1 MLLHIL
7 VWLGWRDGDNRPP
20 PAEPRPALRIH
31 LLEAAARPQPAAA
44 PVSATRNEVR
54 PRRAADSRAFAPPAK
69 RLLAS
74 QEQAPAN
81 IPANTPGSGNLLEQA
96 KGQIDREAR
105 RRMLDPMF
113 AEPVRPAE
121 PVLSPLARAL
131 GVPVIGES
139 RLGDR
144 LYQYTTAGGRRFC
157 VSVPPDI
164 DLANRDLPIPARTLV
179 PTNCPQ

>member
-1 MLLHIL
+1 
-7 VWLGWRDGDNRPP
+7 
-20 PAEPRPALRIH
+20 
-31 LLEAAARPQPAAA
+31 
-44 PVSATRNEVR
+44 
-54 PRRAADSRAFAPPAK
+54 
-69 RLLAS
+69 
-74 QEQAPAN
+74 
-81 IPANTPGSGNLLEQA
+81 
-96 KGQIDREAR
+96 
-105 RRMLDPMF
+105 MLDPMF
-113 AEPVRPAE
+113 AGPARPAE

-144 LYQYTTAGGRRFC
+144 LHQYTTAGGERFC

>member
-1 MLLHIL
+1 MLLHLL
-7 VWLGWRDGDNRPP
+7 VGLGWRDGEKRPP
-20 PAEPRPALRIH
+20 PAEPRPALRVR
-31 LLEAAARPQPAAA
+31 LLEAAARPRPTAA
-44 PVSATRNEVR
+44 PVSATRNEAK
-54 PRRAADSRAFAPPAK
+54 PRRAADSQAFAAPTA
-69 RLLAS
+69 RLAS
-74 QEQAPAN
+74 PEQAPAN
-81 IPANTPGSGNLLEQA
+81 IPASTPGSGNLLEQA
-96 KGQIDREAR
+96 KGQINREAR

-113 AEPVRPAE
+113 AGPARPAE

-131 GVPVIGES
+131 GVPVVGES
-139 RLGDR
+139 RLGER

>member
-1 MLLHIL
+1 MLLHLL
-7 VWLGWRDGDNRPP
+7 VGLGWRDEENRR
-20 PAEPRPALRIH
+20 PAEPRPALRVR
-31 LLEAAARPQPAAA
+31 LLEAAARPRPEAS
-44 PVSATRNEVR
+44 PVSATGSEAK
-54 PRRAADSRAFAPPAK
+54 PRHAAGGQAFAPPAK
-69 RLLAS
+69 RLAS

-105 RRMLDPMF
+105 SRMLDPMF
-113 AEPVRPAE
+113 AGPARPAE